1 MDSNMASNLV
11 IYTTVCV
18 FLNGSADLAREED
31 PPLICVFVLGKSFT
45 KQARVQV
52 GSDRILMDASDA
64 MENIKGLI

>member
-31 PPLICVFVLGKSFT
+31 PPLICVFALGKSFT

-52 GSDRILMDASDA
+52 GL
-64 MENIKGLI
+64 